1 MSDKQKLWIGIA
13 LLVSFVVVLIGVV
26 GPVWNGRTGLEVA
39 DDVFNSL
46 AKNSAYYIPK
56 QVKSAAKFEGKSFE
70 ISLKIR
76 DAEQAEITKK
86 LLESAGAEVKE
97 SDGQLKV
104 SGDLGQAMKACLA
117 DADAVYKN
125 NANAGLAA
133 KYGAKNDRDVIYY
146 WYDVTKQMQKKW
158 LPDENKA
165 KEALLVKGIAEKALE
180 PTYNFYGIHAKPLS
194 AQMGITIFLLVFYF
208 IYTIWYGFGILFCFE
223 GLGIVA
229 HSGGKHEA

>member
-13 LLVSFVVVLIGVV
+13 LLVSFVVVLIGVL

-56 QVKSAAKFEGKSFE
+56 QAKNAKKFEGKTFE
-70 ISLKIR
+70 ISLKTK
-76 DAEQAEITKK
+76 DAEQAAVTTK
-86 LLESAGAEVKE
+86 LFESAGADVAE
-97 SDGQLKV
+97 SNGKLKV
-104 SGDLGQAMKACLA
+104 SGDLGLVMKACLA

-146 WYDVTKQMQKKW
+146 WYDAVKQMQKKW
-158 LPDENKA
+158 IAEHGKE